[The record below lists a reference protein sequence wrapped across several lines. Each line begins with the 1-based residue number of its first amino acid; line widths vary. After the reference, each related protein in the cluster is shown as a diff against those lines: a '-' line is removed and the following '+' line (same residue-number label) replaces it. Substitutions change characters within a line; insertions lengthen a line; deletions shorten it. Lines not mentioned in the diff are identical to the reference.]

1 METTSPELVVRN
13 EIKLFAFFY
22 ETETGVIAWGEI
34 GDNFLGIYQWLVTDQ
49 TAKAT
54 YLGR

>member
-22 ETETGVIAWGEI
+22 ETETGVIAWGDI
-34 GDNFLGIYQWLVTDQ
+34 GDNFLGIYQW
-49 TAKAT
+49 
-54 YLGR
+54 